1 MAKDHRLALDR
12 YIDFTKDPFREK
24 RQVNFNDSFSSK
36 PSSGKAPWMPSRFTE
51 EDLLR
56 RVQTRKLQLNP
67 GLNFVGNTPEEY
79 EVFANIGRFTRKEG
93 YNFEEGRPNTTL
105 RPEEQPG
112 FSPVWVE
119 AYRISPTVKPD
130 KRASNPMPRVANP
143 DPKGY
148 MMAAAEERAL
158 KEVEGDK
165 SVAQL
170 LSSSSE
176 DNKETFKKNNEEPKE
191 A

>member
-12 YIDFTKDPFREK
+12 YIDFAKDPFLVK
-24 RQVNFNDSFSSK
+24 RKVDFDDSFSSK
-36 PSSGKAPWMPSRFTE
+36 PSTGKAPWMPSRFTE
-51 EDLLR
+51 DDLLR

-67 GLNFVGNTPEEY
+67 GLNFVGNSPEEY

-93 YNFEEGRPNTTL
+93 YNFEEGRPNTAL
-105 RPEEQPG
+105 RPEDQPG
-112 FSPVWVE
+112 FNPIWRDMYSL
-119 AYRISPTVKPD
+119 SPTVKPD
-130 KRASNPMPRVANP
+130 DRISNPMPRAANP

-148 MMAAAEERAL
+148 LMATAESKAEN
-158 KEVEGDK
+158 EMEGNM

-170 LSSSSE
+170 LKGE
-176 DNKETFKKNNEEPKE
+176 HNKKPDGKEKEE